1 MSKKVLLVD
10 DEENIRQ
17 LLNFHLEKEGYVT
30 LEAKDGEEAL
40 SMAKQEIPD
49 LIVLDLML
57 PKISG
62 LDVCKKLKSDVKTSG
77 IPIVMLTAKQDEID
91 MILGLEMGADDYI
104 SKPFSPRNLLARVKA
119 VLRRTI
125 KGANNQGEL
134 TFGNLRMNFEQ
145 YEVWLND
152 TKLYFTLKEFDL
164 LKFFVTNV
172 DKIFS
177 RDQLLE
183 KVWGYDYYGDTRTVD
198 VHVRHLRAKL
208 SSDEKLVEAIE
219 TVRKVGYRFNVK

>member
-62 LDVCKKLKSDVKTSG
+62 LDVCKKLKSDVKTAG